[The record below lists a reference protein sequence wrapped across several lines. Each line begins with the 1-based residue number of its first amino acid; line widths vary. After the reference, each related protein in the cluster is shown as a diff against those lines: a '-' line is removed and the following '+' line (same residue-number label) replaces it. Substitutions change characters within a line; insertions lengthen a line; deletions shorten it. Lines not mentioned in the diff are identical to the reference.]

1 MPTFVYYIGSLLN
14 WQISIALSIY
24 LSINPSVTISIYP
37 SIYIY
42 LTIYQF
48 KTLLP
53 QTQEPILILFNLI
66 EFFIS
71 ALHSYSMPKFVYN
84 IASWSYE
91 ILFGKSV
98 PEMHLELT
106 VRVEM
111 TGSKQPRSNAR
122 KGSKRT
128 RNLYQC
134 AQIRQCFEGSLG
146 QIFL

>member
-1 MPTFVYYIGSLLN
+1 MPTFVYYIVSLQN

-24 LSINPSVTISIYP
+24 LSICHYLYLSIYLYLSVNL
-37 SIYIY
+37 SIE
-42 LTIYQF
+42 
-48 KTLLP
+48 TLLP
-53 QTQEPILILFNLI
+53 QTQEPISILFNLI